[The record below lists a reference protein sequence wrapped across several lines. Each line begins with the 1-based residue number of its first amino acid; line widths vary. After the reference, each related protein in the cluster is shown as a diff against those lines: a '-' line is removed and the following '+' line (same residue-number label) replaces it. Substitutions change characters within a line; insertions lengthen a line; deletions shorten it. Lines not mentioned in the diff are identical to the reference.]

1 MPKRHSFRNALESLR
16 IAYTEGE
23 AEDLH
28 DAYVN
33 AGAYSRFLAVA
44 FLLLEPVYP
53 VRRFLSLAAG
63 LEASMAKHGL
73 HTGCQ
78 QILSELSIP
87 WECYISQS
95 VKEIAETAPVLF
107 FGNHPSLFTPF
118 LTAAS
123 INREDFRFFSTKYVC
138 NLLPSMGAASFPM
151 EVPLTQSWI
160 EWRRGGW
167 QRALIYRLISLVH
180 DMPSAGEVR
189 AGNRRSIVE
198 GADYIRQGGSAVI
211 CPGGGGKKKD
221 RRWYAGIGSL
231 VKQLQQTPSGKPAY
245 LLPFHEENCSNKRMY
260 AHIQNG
266 PVSRFKNAVLY
277 RGPIRIRFAEPIPIS
292 DIGDPESTAQQVVD
306 LLKTYYESLFFGT
319 GDRFNLVSAG
329 RLDGLRISSGCG

>member
-1 MPKRHSFRNALESLR
+1 MERMPKCHSFRNALESLR
-16 IAYTEGE
+16 VAYTEGE
-23 AEDLH
+23 AKDLH

-33 AGAYSRFLAVA
+33 AGADSRFLAVA
-44 FLLLEPVYP
+44 LPLLEHVYP
-53 VRRFLSLAAG
+53 VRRFLSLAAR
-63 LEASMAKHGL
+63 LETSMAEHGL
-73 HTGCQ
+73 HVGCQ
-78 QILSELSIP
+78 RILSELSIP
-87 WECYISQS
+87 WECHISKS
-95 VKEIAETAPVLF
+95 AREIAETAPVLF

-151 EVPLTQSWI
+151 EVPLTRSWT

-167 QRALIYRLISLVH
+167 QRALVYRLISLVH
-180 DMPSAGEVR
+180 DMPSAEELR
-189 AGNRRSIVE
+189 AGNRASLNA
-198 GADYIRQGGSAVI
+198 GADYIRQGGSAII

-231 VKQLQQTPSGKPAY
+231 VKQLQQSPEERTIY

-277 RGPIRIRFAEPIPIS
+277 RGPIRIRFAEPIPIF
-292 DIGDPESTAQQVVD
+292 DIGDPESTAQQVVE
-306 LLKTYYESLFFGT
+306 LLKSYYESLF
-319 GDRFNLVSAG
+319 LEPVIAP
-329 RLDGLRISSGCG
+329 I